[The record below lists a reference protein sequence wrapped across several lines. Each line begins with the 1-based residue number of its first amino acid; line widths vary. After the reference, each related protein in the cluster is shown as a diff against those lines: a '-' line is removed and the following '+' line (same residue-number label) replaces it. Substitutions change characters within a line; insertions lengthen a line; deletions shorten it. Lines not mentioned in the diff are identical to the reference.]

1 MTTLSE
7 VDEALHHTSL
17 VPPDCRGEGW
27 HAWVDALLEQRAE
40 LVPEN
45 DGGEGAPPNH
55 PKRKA
60 RALPI
65 KERK

>member
-40 LVPEN
+40 LAPEKS
-45 DGGEGAPPNH
+45 GGDTPTRTAKPRRP
-55 PKRKA
+55 

>member
-45 DGGEGAPPNH
+45 DGGDTPTR
-55 PKRKA
+55 KRTTRTM
-60 RALPI
+60 RA
-65 KERK
+65 KERR